1 MQETKTNVT
10 VTLTHYCGDTIG
22 GAVNKKPVAS
32 TGRYV
37 AEIGITV

>member
-22 GAVNKKPVAS
+22 GAVNKSQWPAPGD
-32 TGRYV
+32 T
-37 AEIGITV
+37 